1 MVEKV
6 DEMDKKI
13 TTKEIDIVENIQE
26 LITKN
31 PDVEF
36 PEKKLE
42 DLVMNSKKGNILEIT
57 MSIGSPIKI
66 INVEV
71 VNEEFFEKNLFI

>member
-1 MVEKV
+1 
-6 DEMDKKI
+6 MDKKI

-36 PEKKLE
+36 SEKKLE
-42 DLVMNSKKGNILEIT
+42 DLVVNSKKGDILEIT
-57 MSIGSPIKI
+57 MSMPPIDI

-71 VNEEFFEKNLFI
+71 VDEEFFKKNLFI